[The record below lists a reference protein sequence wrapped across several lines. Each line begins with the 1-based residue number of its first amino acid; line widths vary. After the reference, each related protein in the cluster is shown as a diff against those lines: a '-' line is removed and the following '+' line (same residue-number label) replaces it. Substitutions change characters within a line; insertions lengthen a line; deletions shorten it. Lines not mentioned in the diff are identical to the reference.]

1 MRRPK
6 DDSGEMHSMF
16 GLSIST
22 ILVRLIIL
30 FVAIPI
36 HEWAHAWSAYQ
47 LGDDTA
53 SLQGRM
59 TLNPMA
65 HLDPIG
71 SLLLLLAGFGWGKP
85 VPVNPYR
92 MRMNPRAGMAI
103 SAAAG
108 PFSNFVLAMLLA
120 IPFRMGWTD
129 WHTGGFSIGSLLI
142 IAIGIN
148 LGLMFF
154 NLIPI
159 YPLDGEKVLMGLLPP
174 RWGDSLLRLRP
185 FGMLILAV
193 LIFVL
198 PRLGV
203 DLIGIVITPVYML
216 IMNLL
221 LFF

>member
-1 MRRPK
+1 
-6 DDSGEMHSMF
+6 MHFMF
-16 GLSIST
+16 GLSISRV
-22 ILVRLIIL
+22 LVRLIIL
-30 FVAIPI
+30 FLGIPI

-71 SLLLLLAGFGWGKP
+71 SLLLLFSGFGWGKP
-85 VPVNPYR
+85 VPANPYR
-92 MRMNPRAGMAI
+92 MRMNPRVGMAV

-108 PFSNFVLAMLLA
+108 PLSNFVLAMLLA
-120 IPFRMGWTD
+120 IPFRMEWADLTTAFID
-129 WHTGGFSIGSLLI
+129 WQVGSFSIGALLLI
-142 IAIGIN
+142 AIEIN
-148 LGLMFF
+148 LGLMLF

-185 FGMLILAV
+185 FGTLILAV
-193 LIFVL
+193 LLFIL
-198 PRLGV
+198 PRMGM
-203 DLIGIVITPVYML
+203 DLIGMVITPVYGLLMS
-216 IMNLL
+216 LL
-221 LFF
+221 LVF

>member
-1 MRRPK
+1 
-6 DDSGEMHSMF
+6 MF

-30 FVAIPI
+30 FLGVPI
-36 HEWAHAWSAYQ
+36 HEWAHAWSAYR

-53 SLQGRM
+53 SLQGRV
-59 TLNPMA
+59 TLNPLA
-65 HLDPIG
+65 HLDPVG
-71 SLLLLLAGFGWGKP
+71 SLLLLFSGFGWGKP

-92 MRMNPRAGMAI
+92 MRVNPRVGMAI
-103 SAAAG
+103 SAVAG

-120 IPFRMGWTD
+120 IPFRMGWIT
-129 WHTGGFSIGSLLI
+129 WNSGIGTLLFV
-142 IAIGIN
+142 AIQIN
-148 LGLMFF
+148 LGLMLF

-159 YPLDGEKVLMGLLPP
+159 YPLDGEKVLMGLLPSHL
-174 RWGDSLLRLRP
+174 GDSLLRSRP

-193 LIFVL
+193 LLFVL

-203 DLIGIVITPVYML
+203 DLIGIIITPVYTFLMK
-216 IMNLL
+216 LL

>member
-1 MRRPK
+1 
-6 DDSGEMHSMF
+6 MF
-16 GLSIST
+16 GFSIPVLL
-22 ILVRLIIL
+22 IRLIIL
-30 FVAIPI
+30 FLGIPI

-71 SLLLLLAGFGWGKP
+71 SLLLLISGFGWGKP
-85 VPVNPYR
+85 VPVIPYR
-92 MRMNPRAGMAI
+92 MHTNPRVGMAI

-108 PFSNFVLAMLLA
+108 PFANFVLAMLLA
-120 IPFRMGWTD
+120 IPFRMGWA
-129 WHTGGFSIGSLLI
+129 TGSFTIRSLLR
-142 IAIGIN
+142 IAIEIN
-148 LGLMFF
+148 LGLMLF
-154 NLIPI
+154 NLIPVF
-159 YPLDGEKVLMGLLPP
+159 PLDGEKVLVGLLPS

-193 LIFVL
+193 LLFIL

-203 DLIGIVITPVYML
+203 DLIGMVIGPVYGVL
-216 IMNLL
+216 LSLL

>member
-1 MRRPK
+1 
-6 DDSGEMHSMF
+6 MF
-16 GLSIST
+16 GLSVST

-30 FVAIPI
+30 FLAIPI

-53 SLQGRM
+53 SMRGRM
-59 TLNPMA
+59 TLNPLA

-71 SLLLLLAGFGWGKP
+71 SLLLLFSGFGWGKP

-92 MRMNPRAGMAI
+92 MRTNPRAGMAI

-120 IPFRMGWTD
+120 IPFRLGWVG
-129 WHTGGFSIGSLLI
+129 WYTGGFSIGDLLLI
-142 IAIGIN
+142 AIQIN
-148 LGLMFF
+148 LGLMLF

-159 YPLDGEKVLMGLLPP
+159 YPLDGEKILMGLLPP

-185 FGMLILAV
+185 FGTLILAA
-193 LIFVL
+193 LIFIL
-198 PRLGV
+198 PRMGV
-203 DLIGIVITPVYML
+203 DLIGILIMPVYGL
-216 IMNLL
+216 LWNLL
-221 LFF
+221 LLF

>member
-1 MRRPK
+1 
-6 DDSGEMHSMF
+6 MF

-30 FVAIPI
+30 FLGVPI
-36 HEWAHAWSAYQ
+36 HEWAHAWSAHQ

-53 SLQGRM
+53 RLQGRM

-71 SLLLLLAGFGWGKP
+71 SLLLLLSGFGWGKP

-92 MRMNPRAGMAI
+92 MRTNPRTGMAI
-103 SAAAG
+103 SSAAG

-120 IPFRMGWTD
+120 IPFRMGWV
-129 WHTGGFSIGSLLI
+129 TGNFSIGGLLF
-142 IAIGIN
+142 IAIQIN
-148 LGLMFF
+148 LGLMLF
-154 NLIPI
+154 NLLPI

-193 LIFVL
+193 LLFIL

-203 DLIGIVITPVYML
+203 DLIGMVIIPIYGFL
-216 IMNLL
+216 INLL

>member
-1 MRRPK
+1 
-6 DDSGEMHSMF
+6 MF
-16 GLSIST
+16 GLSVST

-30 FVAIPI
+30 FLAIPI

-53 SLQGRM
+53 SMRGRM
-59 TLNPMA
+59 TLNPLA

-71 SLLLLLAGFGWGKP
+71 SLLLLFSGFGWGKP

-92 MRMNPRAGMAI
+92 MRTNPRAGMAI

-120 IPFRMGWTD
+120 IPFRLGWVG
-129 WHTGGFSIGSLLI
+129 WYTGGFSIGALLF
-142 IAIGIN
+142 IAIQIN
-148 LGLMFF
+148 LGLMLF

-159 YPLDGEKVLMGLLPP
+159 YPLDGEKILMGLLPP
-174 RWGDSLLRLRP
+174 RWGDNLLRLRP
-185 FGMLILAV
+185 FGTLILAV
-193 LIFVL
+193 LLFIL

-203 DLIGIVITPVYML
+203 DLIGIIIAPVYGL
-216 IMNLL
+216 LLSLLL
-221 LFF
+221 LF